1 MELSKGRIIWLSLLL
16 GTLSAYGPLLMDAYL
31 PAFPVIQEEL
41 GISASL
47 TQMSLTMC
55 LIGLALGPLAIGTL
69 SDRIGRKKPLAIGIT
84 VAILCCLL
92 VPFVRNIWLFL
103 ALRLLQGIASSA
115 GIVLTRAI
123 AKDLFTGER
132 LTKFFAM
139 LIAVNGIFPIIS
151 PLLGSAILA
160 VASWQTIFLFL
171 GGLGILLLLGILFGY
186 QETLQPQE
194 HIHQMESGWRAVLSD
209 RIFVLLVLI
218 QGFIYGALFSYIS
231 GSSFMFQNVYGL
243 SDQMY
248 SLLYGINGIGIIVTA
263 ELSGILS
270 RRLSL
275 VQQLGSGLVIGFIGS
290 VLVMLSGIRNSIALA
305 IIGLFLVVATL
316 GIVNS
321 VVTTLAMDR
330 QGEHA
335 GVASSILGIGM
346 YSIGIICTPLVVIM
360 GSHTYLP
367 LALLIFL
374 CEIGA
379 LGVYRVMKQEARP

>member
-69 SDRIGRKKPLAIGIT
+69 SDRIGRKKPLVIGIT

-186 QETLQPQE
+186 QETLQTQE
-194 HIHQMESGWRAVLSD
+194 HIHQMESGWWAVLSD

-248 SLLYGINGIGIIVTA
+248 SL
-263 ELSGILS
+263 
-270 RRLSL
+270 
-275 VQQLGSGLVIGFIGS
+275 
-290 VLVMLSGIRNSIALA
+290 
-305 IIGLFLVVATL
+305 
-316 GIVNS
+316 
-321 VVTTLAMDR
+321 
-330 QGEHA
+330 
-335 GVASSILGIGM
+335 
-346 YSIGIICTPLVVIM
+346 
-360 GSHTYLP
+360 
-367 LALLIFL
+367 
-374 CEIGA
+374 
-379 LGVYRVMKQEARP
+379 

>member
-69 SDRIGRKKPLAIGIT
+69 SDRIGRKKPLVIGIT

-103 ALRLLQGIASSA
+103 ALRLLQGISSSA

-171 GGLGILLLLGILFGY
+171 GGLFG
-186 QETLQPQE
+186 
-194 HIHQMESGWRAVLSD
+194 
-209 RIFVLLVLI
+209 
-218 QGFIYGALFSYIS
+218 
-231 GSSFMFQNVYGL
+231 
-243 SDQMY
+243 
-248 SLLYGINGIGIIVTA
+248 
-263 ELSGILS
+263 
-270 RRLSL
+270 
-275 VQQLGSGLVIGFIGS
+275 
-290 VLVMLSGIRNSIALA
+290 
-305 IIGLFLVVATL
+305 
-316 GIVNS
+316 
-321 VVTTLAMDR
+321 
-330 QGEHA
+330 
-335 GVASSILGIGM
+335 
-346 YSIGIICTPLVVIM
+346 C
-360 GSHTYLP
+360 
-367 LALLIFL
+367 
-374 CEIGA
+374 
-379 LGVYRVMKQEARP
+379 

>member
-248 SLLYGINGIGIIVTA
+248 SLLYGINGIG
-263 ELSGILS
+263 
-270 RRLSL
+270 
-275 VQQLGSGLVIGFIGS
+275 FIGS

-346 YSIGIICTPLVVIM
+346 YSIGIICTPLVGIM

-379 LGVYRVMKQEARP
+379 LGVYRVIKQEARP